1 MSKIT
6 IDNDEYKLD
15 DLSDKARSYAEHCH
29 DLQRKILNT
38 QKDLEQLVT
47 AKNTYY
53 NALKQELETP
63 QAAE

>member
-29 DLQRKILNT
+29 DLQRKIVNT
-38 QKDLEQLVT
+38 QKDLEQKYRNGQQHT
-47 AKNTYY
+47 D
-53 NALKQELETP
+53 LEV
-63 QAAE
+63 

>member
-1 MSKIT
+1 MET
-6 IDNDEYKLD
+6 VN
-15 DLSDKARSYAEHCH
+15 ARHAA
-29 DLQRKILNT
+29 INA

>member
-1 MSKIT
+1 MSVIN
-6 IDNDEYKLD
+6 IDIKEYQIDKL
-15 DLSDKARSYAEHCH
+15 SQKAKSYAEHCH
-29 DLQRKILNT
+29 DLQTKIVNA

-53 NALKQELETP
+53 NALKQVLETP

>member
-29 DLQRKILNT
+29 DLQRKIVNT

-53 NALKQELETP
+53 NA
-63 QAAE
+63 

>member
-1 MSKIT
+1 MT
-6 IDNDEYKLD
+6 IGKNIDVQKVGI
-15 DLSDKARSYAEHCH
+15 K
-29 DLQRKILNT
+29 
-38 QKDLEQLVT
+38 KDLEELVT

>member
-6 IDNDEYKLD
+6 IDNEEYKLD
-15 DLSDKARSYAEHCH
+15 DLSEKTRSYAEHCH
-29 DLQRKILNT
+29 DLQRKIVNT